1 MAITLENSGRA
12 IIEDGSMVIRIA
24 LEALPM
30 IVEGS
35 WAAGGMD
42 TRYKVTDPAA
52 FAADLVRELNDESED
67 GTTRIHRM
75 FDKAIENAIGQG
87 AFGIEEHEKQE
98 A

>member
-12 IIEDGSMVIRIA
+12 IIEDGSLVIRVA

-30 IVEGS
+30 IMEWS
-35 WAAGGMD
+35 WAAGGID
-42 TRYKVTDPAA
+42 TRYKITDAAA
-52 FAADLVRELNDESED
+52 FAADLVHELNDEDEE

-75 FDKAIENAIGQG
+75 FDKAIDNAINQG
-87 AFGIEEHEKQE
+87 AEGIEEHEQQE

>member
-1 MAITLENSGRA
+1 MAITIENSGCA
-12 IIEDGSMVIRIA
+12 IIEDGSLVIRIT
-24 LEALPM
+24 LEAMPM

-42 TRYKVTDPAA
+42 TRYKVTDAAA
-52 FAADLVRELNDESED
+52 FAADLVRELNYESED
-67 GTTRIHRM
+67 GTTSIHRM

-87 AFGIEEHEKQE
+87 AEGIEEHEQQS